1 MSAEGFRARARPE
14 PPSAQILVVVANTL
28 ERSWRTDAEKGF
40 LSTAVAQV
48 LVDPKPR
55 AKALQ
60 RGPHESTPPRSRRGR
75 TLPPPIPDNP
85 VRGAGD
91 TNGREPPAVRTPS
104 PPTLLPTPLRRG
116 APAPATASRRRRTPY
131 TKLGSPRTFPERPF
145 PPRGSGPG
153 ADALGP
159 SRRRKKPFDAGRRHE
174 KPRRFSRRPGDHRCC
189 AGRGTTRESV
199 ERPTAVH
206 QTAARS
212 NPPRAPSLDS
222 SLFAGRGNRVTGG
235 SGGGPRRED
244 PSGGSNI
251 VPTVRHGE
259 REPGQDSGT
268 RRVGNVHLPGPYDS
282 SERSDNQPG
291 EAGGGPV
298 ESCLFC

>member
-14 PPSAQILVVVANTL
+14 PPLAQILVVVANTL

-60 RGPHESTPPRSRRGR
+60 RGPHDERSSVERVPLGPLPRRGAR
-75 TLPPPIPDNP
+75 AKRGGPSAVRNPFFQQRSSPRPFCAGRPGALPVTVLRQTRRRAFPSDRHP
-85 VRGAGD
+85 VRGG
-91 TNGREPPAVRTPS
+91 
-104 PPTLLPTPLRRG
+104 
-116 APAPATASRRRRTPY
+116 
-131 TKLGSPRTFPERPF
+131 
-145 PPRGSGPG
+145 GPG
-153 ADALGP
+153 ADAQRNPSPGPLAQPGRCRAVGIRTALGAGQHG
-159 SRRRKKPFDAGRRHE
+159 RARK
-174 KPRRFSRRPGDHRCC
+174 
-189 AGRGTTRESV
+189 
-199 ERPTAVH
+199 RPTAVP
-206 QTAARS
+206 QTAALTS
-212 NPPRAPSLDS
+212 PRAPRAACRRG
-222 SLFAGRGNRVTGG
+222 FGRSER
-235 SGGGPRRED
+235 GPNTAPRE
-244 PSGGSNI
+244 PSHISR
-251 VPTVRHGE
+251 TVRHGE